1 MKWLSDQA
9 LDRLRAAADAPDL
22 SGTGYVLLDKLG
34 AGGMGGVF
42 RVEDTALGRQ
52 VALKVIG
59 IVDSSGEFGARLLRE
74 AKIIAQLEH
83 PGIVPV
89 HDVGTLPDGR
99 VFYTMKLV
107 QGRRLDQQRDELGG
121 LPERLR
127 TFQKICEAVS
137 FAHAH
142 HVLHRDLKPQ
152 NIMVGPFGEVLVMD
166 WGLAKLL
173 DAEIPAERKQN
184 APRQPPAFRRWTS
197 EADTA
202 HGVVLGTPGYMAPEQ
217 ARGEVEAVGPR
228 ADIYSLGAVLK
239 FLMDNSGR
247 TPKALAAIA
256 GKAMAEDAATEL
268 RVGRGTGQRHRA
280 LSGRIAGQRI
290 SRRSDDAPVA
300 MDGQEPCLDSADRRL
315 SGDAGVVHSVAGKI
329 GKRDFRFQIDD
340 FRLRRP
346 RLRQDLKSAI
356 CSLKFPALKDF
367 AATLNRTLAGNS
379 PARRAY
385 EQGRAGAAGGRNS
398 GHF

>member
-9 LDRLRAAADAPDL
+9 LDRLRVAADMPDL
-22 SGTGYVLLDKLG
+22 GGTGYVLLDKLG

-59 IVDSSGEFGARLLRE
+59 IVDTSGELGARLLRE

-107 QGRRLDQQRDELGG
+107 QGRQLDQHRDQLEG

-142 HVLHRDLKPQ
+142 QVLHRDLKPQ
-152 NIMVGPFGEVLVMD
+152 NIMIGRFGEVLVMD
-166 WGLAKLL
+166 WGLAKVLN
-173 DAEIPAERKQN
+173 AEIPAESGPSRK
-184 APRQPPAFRRWTS
+184 AGVPPPSDAGTAA
-197 EADTA
+197 ADTA
-202 HGVVLGTPGYMAPEQ
+202 HGAVLGTPGYMAPEQ

-228 ADIYSLGAVLK
+228 SDVYSLGAVLK
-239 FLMDNSGR
+239 FLLDDFAR
-247 TPKALAAIA
+247 VPKALSAISS
-256 GKAMAEDAATEL
+256 KAMAEDPQQRYGSAEEL
-268 RVGRGTGQRHRA
+268 ENDIAHYLDGLPVSAYPEGPLARLWRWVIKNSAWILLIVAYLVMRA
-280 LSGRIAGQRI
+280 LFI
-290 SRRSDDAPVA
+290 
-300 MDGQEPCLDSADRRL
+300 LW
-315 SGDAGVVHSVAGKI
+315 
-329 GKRDFRFQIDD
+329 
-340 FRLRRP
+340 
-346 RLRQDLKSAI
+346 
-356 CSLKFPALKDF
+356 
-367 AATLNRTLAGNS
+367 
-379 PARRAY
+379 RA
-385 EQGRAGAAGGRNS
+385 Q
-398 GHF
+398 

>member
-9 LDRLRAAADAPDL
+9 LDRLRVAADVPDL

-42 RVEDTALGRQ
+42 RVQDTALGRQ
-52 VALKVIG
+52 VALKVLA
-59 IVDSSGEFGARLLRE
+59 IVDSGGEFSARLLRE

-107 QGRRLDQQRDELGG
+107 QGRRLDQRREELGG

-127 TFQKICEAVS
+127 TFQKICEAVA

-142 HVLHRDLKPQ
+142 QVLHRDLKPQ
-152 NIMVGPFGEVLVMD
+152 NIMVGKFGEVLVMD

-173 DAEIPAERKQN
+173 NAEMPAESN
-184 APRQPPAFRRWTS
+184 PAPTIRLQQPPSDADTA

-228 ADIYSLGAVLK
+228 ADVYSLGAVLR
-239 FLMDNSGR
+239 FLLDDSGQITQGFVR
-247 TPKALAAIA
+247 DCRQSD
-256 GKAMAEDAATEL
+256 GGRCATEIWIS
-268 RVGRGTGQRHRA
+268 GGTGERHSP
-280 LSGRIAGQRI
+280 LSGRIAGQCL
-290 SRRSDDAPVA
+290 SRESAGATVA
-300 MDGQEPCLDSADRRL
+300 MGGQEQRMDSADRCV
-315 SGDAGVVHSVAGKI
+315 SGDAGTVRAVAGTVSLAVMVPEIDSVILSVA
-329 GKRDFRFQIDD
+329 
-340 FRLRRP
+340 RP
-346 RLRQDLKSAI
+346 
-356 CSLKFPALKDF
+356 F
-367 AATLNRTLAGNS
+367 ASEWT
-379 PARRAY
+379 
-385 EQGRAGAAGGRNS
+385 GGVE
-398 GHF
+398 GPL

>member
-9 LDRLRAAADAPDL
+9 LDRLRVAADMPDL
-22 SGTGYVLLDKLG
+22 RGTGYVLLDKLG

-59 IVDSSGEFGARLLRE
+59 VVDSSGEFGARLLRE

-107 QGRRLDQQRDELGG
+107 QGRRLDQRRDELGG
-121 LPERLR
+121 VPERLR
-127 TFQKICEAVS
+127 IFQKICEAVS

-152 NIMVGPFGEVLVMD
+152 NIMVGRFGEVLVME

-173 DAEIPAERKQN
+173 NAEIPAESSPSRKIRLQQ
-184 APRQPPAFRRWTS
+184 QPPFD
-197 EADTA
+197 ADTA

-217 ARGEVEAVGPR
+217 ARGDVESVGPR
-228 ADIYSLGAVLK
+228 ADVYSLGAVLG
-239 FLMDNSGR
+239 FLLDDSGR
-247 TPKALAAIA
+247 VPKALSAI
-256 GKAMAEDAATEL
+256 GSKATREGAQERYGSVEEL
-268 RVGRGTGQRHRA
+268 ANDIAHYLDGLPVSAYPEGPVARLWRWVVKNSAWILLIVAYLAMRA
-280 LSGRIAGQRI
+280 LFILWRGR
-290 SRRSDDAPVA
+290 
-300 MDGQEPCLDSADRRL
+300 
-315 SGDAGVVHSVAGKI
+315 
-329 GKRDFRFQIDD
+329 
-340 FRLRRP
+340 
-346 RLRQDLKSAI
+346 
-356 CSLKFPALKDF
+356 
-367 AATLNRTLAGNS
+367 
-379 PARRAY
+379 
-385 EQGRAGAAGGRNS
+385 
-398 GHF
+398 

>member
-9 LDRLRAAADAPDL
+9 VDRLRVAADTPDL

-42 RVEDTALGRQ
+42 RVEDTSLGRQ

-59 IVDSSGEFGARLLRE
+59 IADSSGEFGARLLRE
-74 AKIIAQLEH
+74 ARIIAQLEH

-89 HDVGTLPDGR
+89 HDVGKLPDGR

-107 QGRRLDQQRDELGG
+107 QGRRLDQHRGELGG
-121 LPERLR
+121 VPERLR

-152 NIMVGPFGEVLVMD
+152 NIMVGKFGEVLVMD

-173 DAEIPAERKQN
+173 DGEIPAEPNHSPGIRLTT
-184 APRQPPAFRRWTS
+184 TS
-197 EADTA
+197 DVDTPEANTA

-228 ADIYSLGAVLK
+228 ADVYSLGTVLR
-239 FLMDNSGR
+239 FLLDDAGPIPR
-247 TPKALAAIA
+247 RLAAI
-256 GKAMAEDAATEL
+256 GRKATTEDVEHRYGSVEELANDIAHYLDGL
-268 RVGRGTGQRHRA
+268 RVSAYPEGPVVRLWRWVVKNSAWILLIVAYLAMRA
-280 LSGRIAGQRI
+280 LL
-290 SRRSDDAPVA
+290 VFW
-300 MDGQEPCLDSADRRL
+300 
-315 SGDAGVVHSVAGKI
+315 
-329 GKRDFRFQIDD
+329 KR
-340 FRLRRP
+340 
-346 RLRQDLKSAI
+346 
-356 CSLKFPALKDF
+356 
-367 AATLNRTLAGNS
+367 
-379 PARRAY
+379 
-385 EQGRAGAAGGRNS
+385 
-398 GHF
+398 

>member
-9 LDRLRAAADAPDL
+9 LDRLRAAADMPDL

-121 LPERLR
+121 VPERLR

-152 NIMVGPFGEVLVMD
+152 NIMVGQFGEVLVMD

-173 DAEIPAERKQN
+173 DAEISAESNSCSGRF
-184 APRQPPAFRRWTS
+184 ACEHDPSSDADTPRQTPRMAWFLALPATWRRS
-197 EADTA
+197 RLA
-202 HGVVLGTPGYMAPEQ
+202 
-217 ARGEVEAVGPR
+217 ARSTAVGPR
-228 ADIYSLGAVLK
+228 ADVYSLGAVLR
-239 FLMDNSGR
+239 FLLEGLR
-247 TPKALAAIA
+247 REYPKALSAIV
-256 GKAMAEDAATEL
+256 GKAMADDVQQRYGSVEEL
-268 RVGRGTGQRHRA
+268 ANDIAHYLDGLPVSAYPEGPMARLWRWVVKNSAWILLIVAYLVMRA
-280 LSGRIAGQRI
+280 LFILWRGR
-290 SRRSDDAPVA
+290 
-300 MDGQEPCLDSADRRL
+300 
-315 SGDAGVVHSVAGKI
+315 
-329 GKRDFRFQIDD
+329 
-340 FRLRRP
+340 
-346 RLRQDLKSAI
+346 
-356 CSLKFPALKDF
+356 
-367 AATLNRTLAGNS
+367 
-379 PARRAY
+379 
-385 EQGRAGAAGGRNS
+385 
-398 GHF
+398 